1 MSQDHL
7 LKDTG
12 LLQAYSELVG
22 DLMSQ
27 GTPEGDVF
35 EYSARFIL
43 EFSKKQAAFREK
55 AGRNYSADSVIEEEG
70 EDSVVLTKPK
80 RKRTKLTLAT
90 RQGLTPLHQK
100 IGPSL
105 FELTDTKPRSLVMQI
120 HRKPIDYSALE
131 GTRDAIERTVSIDG
145 VKADFGPELTPVMPE
160 EEEYDEEPRMPN

>member
-43 EFSKKQAAFREK
+43 EQEACR
-55 AGRNYSADSVIEEEG
+55 
-70 EDSVVLTKPK
+70 L
-80 RKRTKLTLAT
+80 
-90 RQGLTPLHQK
+90 QGK
-100 IGPSL
+100 GW
-105 FELTDTKPRSLVMQI
+105 M
-120 HRKPIDYSALE
+120 
-131 GTRDAIERTVSIDG
+131 
-145 VKADFGPELTPVMPE
+145 
-160 EEEYDEEPRMPN
+160 